1 MTHYIF
7 VAVGIAVLVFGGD
20 ILVRGAVSLAE
31 RLAIPPLVIGL
42 TIVSFGTS
50 APELFI
56 SADAALVGLGGLA
69 VGNVVGSN
77 IANILLVLGL
87 PALFMKTP
95 CAGRAVDRN
104 IMIMIGLTLVFM
116 AMLYFDPLRWHD
128 GIILLILLGLFLREQ
143 YVTATSGGTSVLVE
157 AETESDKPAN
167 APDPAWKSTAFLI
180 AGIALLPLGAHLT
193 VLGAQEI
200 ASNFGISDA
209 VIGLTVVAIGTSLP
223 ELAASLMAVVR
234 GNSSVAVGNVVGS
247 NIFNIAA
254 IMGLTT
260 LITDVSPGPEI
271 IGFDMWVMLAV
282 AIILALVA
290 RFLKAISFWTGLG
303 MVCLYVSYVAYSF
316 M

>member
-1 MTHYIF
+1 MKRCDKNSFHALKFTACSPYSLQTQVPGLIRTRHPMTQYIF

-157 AETESDKPAN
+157 AETESDKLAN
-167 APDPAWKSTAFLI
+167 ATRPC
-180 AGIALLPLGAHLT
+180 
-193 VLGAQEI
+193 VEVYR
-200 ASNFGISDA
+200 ISDS
-209 VIGLTVVAIGTSLP
+209 GHRPVAAWRAPHSVGCP
-223 ELAASLMAVVR
+223 
-234 GNSSVAVGNVVGS
+234 GNSQQFRDLRCGNRPDRCSNRNLLARTCGFPDGS
-247 NIFNIAA
+247 RAGKLQRSSRQCGWLEYFQHCGNH
-254 IMGLTT
+254 
-260 LITDVSPGPEI
+260 GPHH
-271 IGFDMWVMLAV
+271 
-282 AIILALVA
+282 
-290 RFLKAISFWTGLG
+290 T
-303 MVCLYVSYVAYSF
+303 YH
-316 M
+316 